1 MERNLCMPWTLI
13 DFASMNWEEDCD
25 FLRTLKEK
33 GWTDGINDVCFLHF
47 D

>member
-1 MERNLCMPWTLI
+1 MKRNLGMTWTLT
-13 DFASMNWEEDCD
+13 DFASMNWEENRD

-33 GWTDGINDVCFLHF
+33 GRTDGIVDVGFLHL

>member
-13 DFASMNWEEDCD
+13 DFTSMNWEEDRD

-33 GWTDGINDVCFLHF
+33 GRTDGFVDVGFIHF